1 MHKLSKY
8 LLHVNT
14 RFIEAVK
21 CSFLM
26 HLERKVQ
33 HIMRDLTIRE
43 THLKTYYGRLS
54 EEDLI
59 CTLEFM
65 MVVKFLLSN
74 LSSI

>member
-1 MHKLSKY
+1 MHELSKY

-14 RFIEAVK
+14 RFFEAVK

-26 HLERKVQ
+26 HFERKVQ
-33 HIMRDLTIRE
+33 PMRDLTIRE
-43 THLKTYYGRLS
+43 THLKTHYGRS
-54 EEDLI
+54 CEEDMI

-65 MVVKFLLSN
+65 AVVKFLLSN